1 MVAPLIGAGAGAAAR
16 LVAKKLAE
24 KEAKR
29 RAQIEAAKESVK
41 EGAKT
46 TAKAAGATG
55 AAGATYLVG
64 ESMSPSGTGPAIDAI
79 REMQRESRQKEIRE
93 EAEKEPVKKKTGG
106 MINSSASKRADG
118 CAVRGKTKGKMV

>member
-1 MVAPLIGAGAGAAAR
+1 MVAPLVGAAAR
-16 LVAKKLAE
+16 MAAKKAAE

-64 ESMSPSGTGPAIDAI
+64 ESMSPTGSGPLMRAYDQYR
-79 REMQRESRQKEIRE
+79 REQPSEAMQAKRRAL
-93 EAEKEPVKKKTGG
+93 EAEEKEPVKKAKGG
-106 MINSSASKRADG
+106 MVSASKRADG
-118 CAVRGKTKGKMV
+118 IAKKGKTRGRFV

>member
-1 MVAPLIGAGAGAAAR
+1 MVAPLVGAAAR
-16 LVAKKLAE
+16 MGAKKLAE

-29 RAQIEAAKESVK
+29 RAQMEAAKESVK

-64 ESMSPSGTGPAIDAI
+64 ESMSPSGSGPAIDAI
-79 REMQRESRQKEIRE
+79 RKMQRESRQKEIRE
-93 EAEKEPVKKKTGG
+93 EEEKPVEKKAGG
-106 MINSSASKRADG
+106 MVSSASKRADG
-118 CAVRGKTKGKMV
+118 IAMKGKTKGRFV

>member
-1 MVAPLIGAGAGAAAR
+1 MVAPLIGAVVRMG
-16 LVAKKLAE
+16 AKKLAE

-64 ESMSPSGTGPAIDAI
+64 ESMSPSGSGPAIDAI
-79 REMQRESRQKEIRE
+79 RQMQRESRQKEIRE
-93 EAEKEPVKKKTGG
+93 EEEKPVKKKTGG
-106 MINSSASKRADG
+106 MIKSSASKRADG
-118 CAVRGKTKGKMV
+118 CAVKGKTKGKMV

>member
-1 MVAPLIGAGAGAAAR
+1 MVAPLIGAAAR
-16 LVAKKLAE
+16 MGAKKLAE

-29 RAQIEAAKESVK
+29 RAQMEAAKESVK

-64 ESMSPSGTGPAIDAI
+64 ESMSPSGSGPAIDAI
-79 REMQRESRQKEIRE
+79 RKMQRESRQKEIRE
-93 EAEKEPVKKKTGG
+93 EEEMNRETRGMKKGG
-106 MINSSASKRADG
+106 MASASKRADG
-118 CAVRGKTKGKMV
+118 CAVKGKTKGRFV